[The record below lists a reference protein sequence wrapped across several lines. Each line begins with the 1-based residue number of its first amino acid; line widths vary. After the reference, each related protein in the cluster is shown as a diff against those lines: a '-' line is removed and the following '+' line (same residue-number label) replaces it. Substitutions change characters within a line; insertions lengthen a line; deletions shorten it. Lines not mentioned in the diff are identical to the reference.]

1 MSQRTMQE
9 LLQSKLKFRS
19 VQPVDIDRIAELE
32 ADAFPPEV
40 AESKSDLQ
48 GRQHYG
54 AAFFRCV
61 LLKNAKE
68 LEEVVYEEM
77 PSRLMSSEEACH
89 HVMHDADGEGNELI
103 GYVSASRCDE
113 FASSSINLNDEGK
126 SKVPSLA
133 YPCHVKKREPNG
145 RYLAIH
151 SVVVQRE
158 YQRLGVAKS
167 LLQNYVK
174 SIEKWNEDDESS
186 KKRSNSKME
195 RKIEKIIVL
204 CRSSVAS
211 LFVSSGF
218 RWRQTVS
225 LGCDSYYEME
235 NQLPLSDNKP
245 VSIPREFYLV
255 NSFALPGI
263 SVSGNP
269 AAIIVLPDDDYSGAS
284 DEWMMSIARQF
295 NQPSTVFAWRLD
307 DKSVASSISDDV
319 LNVSN
324 HGEDDEHQN
333 NHHFFVRFFNPKGE
347 CNMCA
352 HAAFGLANVLFR
364 HFDEGT
370 DVVSFH
376 NRTNIVLQARPY
388 VSSQTRRPSY
398 LPQQPNSVAMET
410 KTLLNS
416 TDGKI
421 RMDYPWRDVV
431 ELPHDGQKAILAML
445 RRAFFSSHSV
455 VDDDEDDDSETDEIA
470 LSLSSSQIL
479 FAGATEN
486 NEDLLVE
493 VEAEMFDTMLR
504 RNVDYSALE
513 HGYGYTRGI
522 IVCCSPS
529 ASISEQFN
537 IDVDFRSRYFQP
549 RVGVNEDVASGWPQC
564 ALAPYFHSKNANGK
578 DKLVGLQQSERGGLI
593 ECILNKDDESVGIVG
608 LTVTTLKGV
617 TLIGE

>member
-1 MSQRTMQE
+1 MASRRTMQE
-9 LLQSKLKFRS
+9 LQLKFRS
-19 VQPVDIDRIAELE
+19 VQPVDIERIAELE

-61 LLKNAKE
+61 LLKNSKE
-68 LEEVVYEEM
+68 LEEVVSEAM
-77 PSRLMSSEEACH
+77 PFRQMSTEEEACH
-89 HVMHDADGEGNELI
+89 HVMHDGEGNELI

-113 FASSSINLNDEGK
+113 FVSSSIKLNDE
-126 SKVPSLA
+126 SQSLVPSLA
-133 YPCHVKKREPNG
+133 YPCKVKKREPNG

-174 SIEKWNEDDESS
+174 SVEKWNEDDESS

-235 NQLPLSDNKP
+235 KQIQLSNNKP
-245 VSIPREFYLV
+245 ASIPREFYLV

-269 AAIIVLPDDDYSGAS
+269 AAIIVLPDDDYSGVS

-324 HGEDDEHQN
+324 HGEDDAHQN
-333 NHHFFVRFFNPKGE
+333 NHHFYVRFFNPKGE

-376 NRTNIVLQARPY
+376 NRTNIILQARPY

-398 LPQQPNSVAMET
+398 LPQQQNTVVAMET
-410 KTLLNS
+410 KKLLNN

-431 ELPHDGQKAILAML
+431 ELPRDGQKAILAML

-455 VDDDEDDDSETDEIA
+455 VDNDDDDDSETDEVA

-493 VEAEMFDTMLR
+493 VEAEMFDTMLG
-504 RNVDYSALE
+504 RNVDYSALK

-529 ASISEQFN
+529 VSISEQFN
-537 IDVDFRSRYFQP
+537 TEVDFRSRYFQP

-578 DKLVGLQQSERGGLI
+578 NKLVGLQQSERGGLI
-593 ECILNKDDESVGIVG
+593 ECILNKDEETVGIVG